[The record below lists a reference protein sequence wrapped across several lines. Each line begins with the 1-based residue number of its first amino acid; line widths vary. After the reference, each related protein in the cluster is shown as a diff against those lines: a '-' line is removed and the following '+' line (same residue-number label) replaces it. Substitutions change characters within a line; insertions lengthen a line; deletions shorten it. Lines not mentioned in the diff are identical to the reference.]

1 MAYQYDVFVSYRR
14 KSSNWVRKIFLPDF
28 QHYLEEQIGKDAT
41 IFVDWHDVN
50 TGDAWA
56 ERLKRGLAHSKC
68 LVSLL
73 LPTYF
78 ESDWCTK
85 EFAVFEYRS
94 RQSGLLTIEK
104 PSGLIEPLA
113 LHESDRF
120 PLILRNLQMFDLC
133 KYYAASIEGYKKR
146 KKYQL
151 LQDELKILARKVA
164 ERIDLAPQWNPDW
177 LSDNWLEVPTE
188 HLRIDKFSV
197 PQPRI

>member
-1 MAYQYDVFVSYRR
+1 MAYQYDVFLSYRR
-14 KSSNWVRKIFLPDF
+14 KSSKWVQKIFLPGLV
-28 QHYLEEQIGKDAT
+28 HYLEEEAGRNVT
-41 IFVDWHDVN
+41 VFVDWHDVQ
-50 TGDAWA
+50 TGDAWT

-94 RQSGLLTIEK
+94 RQNGLLTIEK

-113 LHESDRF
+113 LHASERF
-120 PLILRNLQMFDLC
+120 PTILSELQMFDLGR
-133 KYYAASIEGYKKR
+133 YYVAGTEGYKKS
-146 KKYQL
+146 KKYQP
-151 LQDELKILARKVA
+151 LQDELKILAKKVA
-164 ERIDLAPQWNPDW
+164 ERIELAPEWNPDW
-177 LSDNWLEVPTE
+177 LHDNWLEVPTE